1 MSIEWSIISRILL
14 SHYFS
19 LIMVLCSLLL
29 YLIYRSEEGGKFPV
43 ERSIAKWGSVIYF
56 AVGAMSYIV
65 SWFSG

>member
-1 MSIEWSIISRILL
+1 
-14 SHYFS
+14 
-19 LIMVLCSLLL
+19 MVLCSLLL